1 MRRLPVISTMKRSRL
16 SRRLETC
23 GFSVVRRA
31 EPGDTGAVLVEAE
44 HGSAIAE
51 CLRGWRLPPSRTVAV
66 CRDPRGLPPGCLWL
80 SPKLLDQPKGPS
92 LLRTWLSDSDA
103 DPVQSLLA
111 QISHDMRAPLSVI
124 STAASLLA
132 RFGQKE
138 NHKTTRYLELINE
151 SSGVLKSLV
160 NDILDYSKIREGEF
174 SFVPREFH
182 LPQLLESLT
191 ESFRLL
197 LGETSGVRLSCRY
210 DDSCDYVYGDPGRL
224 RQVLTNLLNNAAKF
238 TSQGRIELLAR
249 RRGEKLEF
257 SVRDTGIGI
266 SESAREKIFQPYQ
279 QAEESIHARYGGTGL
294 GLTICKILVEHMNGR
309 IDVRSELG
317 TGSVFTFTA
326 DLPPRFSPNTQ
337 TVPQLTGRNL
347 LVHSANAGLYFSSL
361 GRTNSIDSC
370 RTRADLAQKL
380 SHGKPD
386 LIIVDL
392 DTDGLS
398 LESDIPNL
406 LACAR
411 RACPV
416 VVLTSAGQRG
426 DVALCTEAGVKG
438 YLTLPLEPH
447 ELEVCLSLALNA
459 SEGEVITKYSAKEL
473 LAAA

>member
-1 MRRLPVISTMKRSRL
+1 MKRLPIISTRKRSRL
-16 SRRLETC
+16 PQRLETC

-31 EPGDTGAVLVEAE
+31 EPEESGAVLVEAE

-51 CLRGWRLPPSRTVAV
+51 RLKGWRLPPSRAVAV

-80 SPKLLDQPKGPS
+80 SPKLLEQPKGPS
-92 LLRTWLSDSDA
+92 LLRTWLSDSDS

-111 QISHDMRAPLSVI
+111 QISHDMRAPLAII

-132 RFGQKE
+132 KFGQKE
-138 NHKTTRYLELINE
+138 NTKTARYLELINE

-174 SFVPREFH
+174 SFVAREFH

-197 LGETSGVRLSCRY
+197 LGETSEVQLSCRC
-210 DDSCDYVYGDPGRL
+210 DDSCEFVYGDPGRL
-224 RQVLTNLLNNAAKF
+224 RQILTNLLNNAAKF
-238 TSQGRIELLAR
+238 TAQGRIELLAR
-249 RRGEKLEF
+249 RRGGKLEF
-257 SVRDTGIGI
+257 AVRDTGIGI

-279 QAEESIHARYGGTGL
+279 QAEDSIHARYGGTGL

-309 IDVRSELG
+309 IEVRSKLG
-317 TGSVFTFTA
+317 EGSVFTFTA
-326 DLPPRFSPNTQ
+326 DLPPCFPPNTQ
-337 TVPQLTGRNL
+337 TVPKLFGRNL

-361 GRTNSIDSC
+361 ARANSIESC
-370 RTRADLAQKL
+370 RTRADLVQKL
-380 SHGKPD
+380 GSSTPD
-386 LIIVDL
+386 LVIVDL
-392 DTDGLS
+392 DTDGLT
-398 LESDIPNL
+398 LENDIPNL
-406 LACAR
+406 LACAPR
-411 RACPV
+411 GCPV

-426 DVALCTEAGVKG
+426 DVALCAEAGVRG

-447 ELEVCLSLALNA
+447 ELEVCLSLAMNA
-459 SEGEVITKYSAKEL
+459 SDGEVITKYNAKEL